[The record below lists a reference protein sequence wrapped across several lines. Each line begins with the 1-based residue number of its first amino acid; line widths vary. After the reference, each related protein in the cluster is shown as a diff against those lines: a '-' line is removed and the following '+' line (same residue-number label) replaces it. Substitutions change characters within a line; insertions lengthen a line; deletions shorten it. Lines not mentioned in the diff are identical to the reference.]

1 MEEPDRI
8 LYAIGLTAAI
18 AALGSLIV
26 QSPVQDYE
34 WSIYAGLGPVFWI
47 PFAVGLGF
55 VGAGIISAVR
65 TEGRWRFGLATLVL
79 LLGMLYALPVARGY
93 YQYGSGR
100 MDVLLHLGITVTL
113 METGTLVPSDW
124 YPMLHVQFTAYRYVG
139 LSRRLVLNVI
149 GVSFNAI
156 LVAGAYL
163 YTREK
168 IGDGRPAAVV
178 ALAVS
183 APVYGVFNRSLH
195 PFMLSFMLLPLTF
208 YTIHQFKVSSDGYIW
223 SAVSLVFLTCVLLFH
238 PFTAVYLAVWVGIS
252 LTLDAVCRRASR
264 KGEKQGILSLLSD
277 DPRTYLLSL
286 LGVEFAAWYL
296 LSFDRIVNPITT
308 IIFGIVGNRKPTGAG
323 SFGAARNQALQG
335 TDLVFQFVE
344 SYGPQVLFIGA
355 GATISLYVLQRT
367 LRGVDYGP
375 ERLLRFRQELSLQVI
390 AGGIIALG
398 LVPTGLLLRPTR
410 VIQYGL
416 FACSLLIGTTVGGY
430 VSAEEDD
437 RTPRGLAILAV
448 LCLLVAVP
456 AGAMTVYAPNRH
468 TTEEKAAGTEWV
480 LQANHGRQP
489 TASIGE
495 NYKTV
500 AFHEGF
506 SDALSAGYSTFSAEY
521 PHRLGREHTR
531 LGTIYRRQTFIVT
544 KSRDR
549 HIWNA
554 RHPSQWDRVKAY
566 RSSDVDRLHTDPSAE
581 KTFHSGGY
589 AVWYVAEATVPG
601 GT

>member
-1 MEEPDRI
+1 MEEPDRV
-8 LYAIGLTAAI
+8 LYAVGLTAVV
-18 AALGSLIV
+18 AALVSLNV

-65 TEGRWRFGLATLVL
+65 TDGRWRFGLATLVL

-100 MDVLLHLGITVTL
+100 MDVLLHWGMTVTL
-113 METGTLVPSDW
+113 METGTVVPSDW
-124 YPMLHVQFTAYRYVG
+124 YPMLHVQLAAYRYVG
-139 LSRRLVLNVI
+139 LSRRLVLNVV

-156 LVAGAYL
+156 FVVGAYL
-163 YTREK
+163 YTRER
-168 IGDGRPAAVV
+168 IGDGRAAAVV

-183 APVYGVFNRSLH
+183 APVYAVFNRSLH
-195 PFMLSFMLLPLTF
+195 PFMLSFMLLPLTL
-208 YTIHQFKVSSDGYIW
+208 YTIHQFKVSSDRYIW
-223 SAVSLVFLTCVLLFH
+223 SAVSLALLTCVLLFH
-238 PFTAVYLAVWVGIS
+238 PLTAIYLAVWVGIS
-252 LTLDAVCRRASR
+252 LTLDAVHRRASR
-264 KGEKQGILSLLSD
+264 GVEPPGTLSVLVD

-286 LGVEFAAWYL
+286 LGVEFAAWHL

-308 IIFGIVGNRKPTGAG
+308 IILGFAGNRTPTGAG
-323 SFGAARNQALQG
+323 RVGAARNQALQG

-344 SYGPQVLFIGA
+344 SYGPQVLFIVV
-355 GATISLYVLQRT
+355 GATISLYVLRRT
-367 LRGVDYGP
+367 LRGVNNGP

-390 AGGIIALG
+390 AGGVIALS
-398 LVPTGLLLRPTR
+398 LVPIGLLLRPTR
-410 VIQYGL
+410 LLQYGL

-430 VSAEEDD
+430 VSSEEDD
-437 RTPRGLAILAV
+437 GTPQGLAILAV
-448 LCLLVAVP
+448 ICLLLAVP

-468 TTEEKAAGTEWV
+468 MTEEKAAGTEWV
-480 LQANHGRQP
+480 LEANHGRQP

-506 SDALSAGYSTFSAEY
+506 SDALSTGYSAFTAEY
-521 PHRLGREHTR
+521 PHRLGREHAR
-531 LGTIYRRQTFIVT
+531 LGTIYHRQTFIVT
-544 KSRDR
+544 KTHDR

-554 RHPSQWDRVKAY
+554 RHPSQWDRVTAY
-566 RSSDVDRLHTDPSAE
+566 RSSDVDRLHADPSAE
-581 KTFHSGGY
+581 KTFHNGGY
-589 AVWYVAEATVPG
+589 AVWYVADVTVPG
-601 GT
+601 